1 MDELFS
7 HTHERPGASFTKS
20 SRLDRLNSVILQRVP
35 ERRNQIDMV
44 SFRWL
49 AGVVTLFAVLVRS
62 SAAEPKPLL
71 DPNDLPPYPSVVPG
85 VLTHPQKN
93 GRYLLDG
100 LAPSPADADAEEKVL
115 AKAVDDLKKQLVA
128 AEAKAYRDD
137 PALLLSD
144 TYQGQAHEWV
154 MDRHG
159 AEFNASLK
167 FSKNPKAK
175 ETQIQMSKVVSLID
189 MILFV
194 ELANDPHFRPLFA
207 SFYDAADLMAKT
219 NKTGFQGLYDHARND
234 KLIGYTSKSP
244 PRSISSLEEHLG
256 ELNKRYPLLL
266 AKLAE
271 LKTEAAIPPDVF
283 AGIKFGELY
292 RMLDGVAQ
300 NAVLM
305 RAPKELDV
313 LRQKLRTSVFQL
325 VNYRAKRQQQ
335 PANPSQTE

>member
-1 MDELFS
+1 
-7 HTHERPGASFTKS
+7 
-20 SRLDRLNSVILQRVP
+20 
-35 ERRNQIDMV
+35 MV
-44 SFRWL
+44 YFRWL
-49 AGVVTLFAVLVRS
+49 AGMMTLFAILIRS

-85 VLTHPQKN
+85 GLTHPQKN

-115 AKAVDDLKKQLVA
+115 AKAVDDLKKQLAA

-207 SFYDAADLMAKT
+207 
-219 NKTGFQGLYDHARND
+219 
-234 KLIGYTSKSP
+234 
-244 PRSISSLEEHLG
+244 
-256 ELNKRYPLLL
+256 
-266 AKLAE
+266 
-271 LKTEAAIPPDVF
+271 
-283 AGIKFGELY
+283 
-292 RMLDGVAQ
+292 
-300 NAVLM
+300 
-305 RAPKELDV
+305 
-313 LRQKLRTSVFQL
+313 
-325 VNYRAKRQQQ
+325 
-335 PANPSQTE
+335 